1 MKKLIIAGILILVLG
16 IVVCGVSFAL
26 MGFTFGDFTAQKYET
41 VITKIDT
48 DFTKIDIRGNTENI
62 RIRRIE
68 EADPDTRTPRVICS
82 ENDWLKHTVTVEND
96 TLTIRSVDTRK
107 WYEHIGFNASGTPE
121 ILLYIPVFPYVLDIE
136 TDTGDVEIKD
146 HSLGNDIR
154 IRADTGDVYVQ
165 DAVGVNV
172 FVQTDTGDIRWT
184 YREAPPAKKV
194 NIVGNLSLITSTGH
208 IRVENAGCAGDLFLQ
223 VSTGKTLLE
232 NCRFANLESTG
243 STGDMTLKDTIVQ
256 GDLKIRRSTG
266 NVKLEDCDAGGIR
279 IQTDTGD
286 VTGTLLSPKIFFT
299 ETSTGKV
306 QVPRS
311 LSGGE
316 CGVTT
321 STGDIK
327 LEIAE

>member
-41 VITKIDT
+41 VITEIDT

-107 WYEHIGFNASGTPE
+107 WYEHIGINASGTPE

-154 IRADTGDVYVQ
+154 IRTDTGDVYVQ

-266 NVKLEDCDAGGIR
+266 NVKLEDCDAVGIR

-316 CGVTT
+316 CGITT

>member
-1 MKKLIIAGILILVLG
+1 MKKTVVIGLLILAAGIVLAG
-16 IVVCGVSFAL
+16 ISFAV
-26 MGFTFGDFTAQKYET
+26 MGFSFGGFNGEKYEAVT
-41 VITKIDT
+41 TEIGT
-48 DFTKIDIRGNTENI
+48 DYTKIDIHAKIEDI
-62 RIRRIE
+62 RILRID
-68 EADPDTRTPRVICS
+68 AKAPTLRVVCS
-82 ENDWLKHTVTVEND
+82 ENSRLKHTVTVEND

-107 WYEHIGFNASGTPE
+107 WYDHIGINVSGKPE
-121 ILLYIPVFPYVLDIE
+121 IVLYIPVFPYVLDIE
-136 TDTGDVEIKD
+136 TDTGDVEIQD

-154 IRADTGDVYVQ
+154 IRTDTGDVYVQ

-208 IRVENAGCAGDLFLQ
+208 IRAENAGCAGDLFLQ

-266 NVKLEDCDAGGIR
+266 DVKLEDSDAAVIH
-279 IQTDTGD
+279 IETDTGD
-286 VTGTLLSPKIFFT
+286 VTGTLLSPKVFFT
-299 ETSTGKV
+299 ETDTGKV

-311 LSGGE
+311 VTGGGCE
-316 CGVTT
+316 ITT
-321 STGDIK
+321 STGDIRM
-327 LEIAE
+327 EITE